1 MECPYTNLMKSYC
14 ISSIHLLKALWSHQ
28 DTRNTY
34 REHACRVY
42 LVFHSAVNPQ
52 SKILANYLGD
62 CLSFVLNCSKFA
74 KLSPGSNGKSLS
86 ICGKLFYRLAKTENN
101 GNLFPELAQCDLVAY
116 KMKCIFTK
124 FQNLA
129 RPEAKLLF
137 YFYNIITLQIE
148 NI

>member
-1 MECPYTNLMKSYC
+1 M
-14 ISSIHLLKALWSHQ
+14 
-28 DTRNTY
+28 
-34 REHACRVY
+34 
-42 LVFHSAVNPQ
+42 
-52 SKILANYLGD
+52 ANFFGD
-62 CLSFVLNCSKFA
+62 CLSFVLDCSK
-74 KLSPGSNGKSLS
+74 LLNSPGSNGESLS
-86 ICGKLFYRLAKTENN
+86 ICGKLFYRPAKTENK

-124 FQNLA
+124 LQNLA

>member
-1 MECPYTNLMKSYC
+1 MENMP
-14 ISSIHLLKALWSHQ
+14 
-28 DTRNTY
+28 R
-34 REHACRVY
+34 
-42 LVFHSAVNPQ
+42 
-52 SKILANYLGD
+52 
-62 CLSFVLNCSKFA
+62 LSFLLRPLLFSKFV
-74 KLSPGSNGKSLS
+74 KLSCSNGKSLS

-101 GNLFPELAQCDLVAY
+101 ENLFPELAQCDLVAY

-124 FQNLA
+124 LQNLA